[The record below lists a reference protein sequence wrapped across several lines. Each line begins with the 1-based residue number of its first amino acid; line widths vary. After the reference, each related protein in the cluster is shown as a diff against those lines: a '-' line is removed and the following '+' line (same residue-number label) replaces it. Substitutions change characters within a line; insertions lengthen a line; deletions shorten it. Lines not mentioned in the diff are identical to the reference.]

1 MIDSYL
7 MTLPESESAECQ
19 ILYNYK
25 IYIYSNES
33 LIIVSHVRM
42 YSGEGGGYSGL
53 VVVTPPRPQ
62 TFIFER
68 HCLMNPERIASMYM

>member
-42 YSGEGGGYSGL
+42 YSGEGGGGVLWLSRRYAA
-53 VVVTPPRPQ
+53 
-62 TFIFER
+62 
-68 HCLMNPERIASMYM
+68 ASADIYF